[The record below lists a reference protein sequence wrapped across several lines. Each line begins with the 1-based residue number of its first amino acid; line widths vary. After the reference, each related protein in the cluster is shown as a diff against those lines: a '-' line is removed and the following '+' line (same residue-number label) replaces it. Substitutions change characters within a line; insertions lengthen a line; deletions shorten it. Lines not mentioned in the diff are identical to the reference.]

1 MRPRARIL
9 TVALAISTGVYGVAT
24 EAVPQQV
31 TLRYAWTKGETI
43 RYRTTQEISSVIS
56 GLPGGMPDVT
66 VTQTMAQVLAST
78 VEDVA
83 ADGTATLKQLIESV
97 KIDMNTPMQKI
108 SYDSAS
114 PDAASGGGDAV
125 MKNMLSGIVGEPYT
139 VVLAATGSVQ
149 KIEGVAALMEKMFK
163 SLPQDPS
170 GAMMSNTMRGMFS
183 EDAMRNM
190 MGQSFAVMPEKP
202 VGIGETWTNE
212 TTVKNPML
220 GDLTTALA
228 STLKSVDGSG
238 AGRAATIT
246 TKLAIRKSASGPSP
260 TNPMGFTMDIGESTG
275 EGDLLFDMNKG
286 RILRT
291 AMRSVMPMTM
301 SGSAPD
307 GTAVNMKTDV
317 TSIVK
322 VELMEELKK

>member
-1 MRPRARIL
+1 MTPRARIL
-9 TVALAISTGVYGVAT
+9 TVALAISTGAYGVAT

-43 RYRTTQEISSVIS
+43 RHRTTQEITSVIS

-97 KIDMNTPMQKI
+97 KIDMNTPDQKM

-114 PDAASGGGDAV
+114 PDAATGSGDAL
-125 MKNMLSGIVGEPYT
+125 MKNMLSGIVGQPYT
-139 VVLAATGSVQ
+139 VVLAAKGSVQ

-170 GAMMSNTMRGMFS
+170 GAMMRSTMRGMFS

-202 VGIGETWTNE
+202 VGIGETWTSE
-212 TTVKNPML
+212 TTIKNPML

-228 STLKSVDGSG
+228 STLKSVDGT
-238 AGRAATIT
+238 AATIT

-260 TNPMGFTMDIGESTG
+260 TNPMGFTMDIGDSTG

-286 RILRT
+286 RVLRT

-317 TSIVK
+317 TSVVK
-322 VELMEELKK
+322 VEVMEGK